1 MTDQLQPQPQ
11 AAPPRKRNTDS
22 IVGGVV
28 LIIIGAG
35 LLIAQFTPDLGRYVV
50 LVIGIGLL
58 AIFVVNRAY
67 GALVGGSIV
76 TGVGAGIIIG
86 ASTTG
91 ELAGAAVL
99 LSLGAGFLAIWVIS
113 YLLRLEGRHWWPVVP
128 GLILG
133 SIGAALVI
141 GGKATDL
148 LSYWPVILIV
158 IGVLVVGYALLR
170 PGAAEDQD

>member
-1 MTDQLQPQPQ
+1 MMQETPPQVR
-11 AAPPRKRNTDS
+11 PRRRDRDS

-58 AIFVVNRAY
+58 AIFAVNRTF

-76 TGVGAGIIIG
+76 TGVGVGVVFG
-86 ASTTG
+86 ATYTG

-99 LSLGAGFLAIWVIS
+99 MSLGAGFLFIWLVS
-113 YLLRLEGRHWWPVVP
+113 YLLRMKERHFWPLVP
-128 GLILG
+128 GTILF
-133 SIGAALVI
+133 AI
-141 GGKATDL
+141 GGALAMGGRATDL

-158 IGVLVVGYALLR
+158 IGVLVIGVRLIR
-170 PGAAEDQD
+170 PGTAEAEEE

>member
-1 MTDQLQPQPQ
+1 MNETQPQP
-11 AAPPRKRNTDS
+11 APRRRRDRDS
-22 IVGGVV
+22 LVGGVV

-35 LLIAQFTPDLGRYVV
+35 LLVAQFTPDLGRYVV
-50 LVIGIGLL
+50 LIIGLGL
-58 AIFVVNRAY
+58 VAIFAVNRAY

-99 LSLGAGFLAIWVIS
+99 LSLGAGLLAIWVIS
-113 YLLRLEGRHWWPVVP
+113 YLLRLEGRHWWPLVP
-128 GLILG
+128 GLIVF
-133 SIGAALVI
+133 SIGAALAI
-141 GGKATDL
+141 GGKTTEL

-158 IGVLVVGYALLR
+158 LGVLIIGYRLLR
-170 PGAAEDQD
+170 PVAAEGED